1 MICNFAELRQKNNLD
16 LSTKRLRLNEYI
28 ASLLSIRIGESV
40 SRVLTYGNNIDLK
53 QVQTNIFNFSGNI
66 VIQSLHNS
74 QLLKFDDLV
83 NDLDVFSSLKYTIN
97 SLVAW

>member
-1 MICNFAELRQKNNLD
+1 M
-16 LSTKRLRLNEYI
+16 
-28 ASLLSIRIGESV
+28 
-40 SRVLTYGNNIDLK
+40 TYGNNIDLK

-83 NDLDVFSSLKYTIN
+83 LISETWERSHVVNMLTAGSYSKEIISSEA
-97 SLVAW
+97 S